1 MEEVMEGE
9 NLSESIDDVVCYEGI
24 CKTVTA
30 LATQEHIDL
39 VETLAERLA
48 ERLMQDM
55 RIVQIRVQ
63 IEKPEAI
70 AEAASVGIAIS
81 RLRG

>member
-1 MEEVMEGE
+1 
-9 NLSESIDDVVCYEGI
+9 
-24 CKTVTA
+24 
-30 LATQEHIDL
+30 
-39 VETLAERLA
+39 
-48 ERLMQDM
+48 MQDM

-63 IEKPEAI
+63 IEKPGAI

>member
-1 MEEVMEGE
+1 
-9 NLSESIDDVVCYEGI
+9 VVCYEGI
-24 CKTVTA
+24 CKTVIA
-30 LATQEHIDL
+30 LATHEHIDL
-39 VETLAERLA
+39 VETLAERIA
-48 ERLMQDM
+48 DRLMQDK